1 MPMTTSR
8 VVLHAGNLRD
18 DILKCK
24 EAAEAGPP
32 ASGVEAEVQECHVS
46 LPHFVTS
53 SPPCRLIDG
62 SRQNR
67 WPFP

>member
-1 MPMTTSR
+1 

-32 ASGVEAEVQECHVS
+32 ASGVEAEVRGRHTS
-46 LPHFVTS
+46 LPPYIKS
-53 SPPCRLIDG
+53 SLPSG
-62 SRQNR
+62 
-67 WPFP
+67 